1 MERAEKLVKAG
12 VDFLS
17 IDVEGSEMDVLK
29 TIDLNCWQVKTI
41 CIENINHE
49 VTEQLDYLTA
59 LGYTKTKR
67 FVYNDIYERF

>member
-1 MERAEKLVKAG
+1 MRPKSSGFYLLYNRGMVLILQKCKK
-12 VDFLS
+12 FS
-17 IDVEGSEMDVLK
+17 IIV
-29 TIDLNCWQVKTI
+29 QI